1 MASIVNPEGQR
12 LLLTFP
18 PQRGPCAVAAL
29 AACLASFV
37 GQAAFAG
44 PVPMGASDFALSLD
58 QLNGTTWTQLG
69 SGSVLDYFGPH
80 RCACPVTLAPLLQL
94 TASGQSNIGS
104 SVIGVEF
111 LLGTTCSTASAACT
125 SLGKVAFSATQT
137 ATPPNFYS
145 ALVYQS
151 TAGSTAVSCSSL
163 ATGATSIW
171 AVLTQDGVA
180 LNFTPTIELDV
191 TAATVGA
198 PTAVTA
204 TPGNG
209 SITVQWTA
217 PAALSLVAGYQVLC
231 LPRPTTAP
239 SPAYESC
246 GLGSASA
253 STVLTPADPT
263 QLCSAEVPATQTSIR
278 VGGLINGTAYT
289 IAVVAIDPSGGTSP
303 LSPTTVA
310 TPQPTDGFYEKYKQ
324 DGGAASGC
332 GFGSSGVP
340 SWLGL
345 AAVAAILAWRTRR
358 RRQRSWKGIAAWLA
372 FTLATS
378 AQAQT
383 PDAPPT
389 AGDWSSTPRAH
400 SDDWAANPERSSN
413 EWVANPNTAAE
424 IAPPDWGIEVGFS
437 PYRPDVDS
445 EFGNGIHPFTDTFS
459 SSHHVMS
466 EAELDRYLGHG
477 FGSWGVGLRA
487 GYFRATGSAF
497 LNDGSR
503 SGDETSLRIIP
514 FALSA
519 VYRADGIPGL
529 RRAAIVPYA
538 KAGFDLAM
546 WTASTTG
553 SASHTGLTPGWHAAC
568 GISLGLNWLG
578 LGSIKRGEIAGPGSL
593 FFEWDWAQLDGL
605 GSGNRLHLGDSTW
618 YAGLLFDL

>member
-1 MASIVNPEGQR
+1 MS
-12 LLLTFP
+12 
-18 PQRGPCAVAAL
+18 
-29 AACLASFV
+29 
-37 GQAAFAG
+37 
-44 PVPMGASDFALSLD
+44 ASDFALSLE

-69 SGSVLDYFGPH
+69 SGSVLGYFGPH

-111 LLGTTCSTASAACT
+111 LLGTSCTIASTSCT
-125 SLGKVAFSATQT
+125 SLGKVTFSGTQT
-137 ATPPNFYS
+137 ATLPNFNS

-151 TAGSTAVSCSSL
+151 AAGTAAVSCSSL
-163 ATGATSIW
+163 VAGATSIW

-180 LNFTPTIELDV
+180 LNVALSIELDI
-191 TAATVGA
+191 AATTVGA
-198 PTAVTA
+198 PIAVTA

-209 SITVQWTA
+209 GISVQWTA
-217 PAALSLVAGYQVLC
+217 PSNTSLVAGYQVLC
-231 LPRPTTAP
+231 LPRPTTAA
-239 SPAYESC
+239 SAGYESC

-263 QLCSAEVPATQTSIR
+263 QLCSVEVPATQTSIR
-278 VGGLINGTAYT
+278 VGGLVNGTAYT
-289 IAVVAIDPSGGTSP
+289 VAVVAIDPSGGASA
-303 LSPTTVA
+303 LSPTAVA

-324 DGGAASGC
+324 AGGAATGC
-332 GFGSSGVP
+332 GFGSSGSP
-340 SWLGL
+340 SWLCL
-345 AAVAAILAWRTRR
+345 ATVAAILAWRARR
-358 RRQRSWKGIAAWLA
+358 RRQPWNRIAVVLA
-372 FTLATS
+372 CTLATS
-378 AQAQT
+378 ARAQA
-383 PDAPPT
+383 PDAPPME
-389 AGDWSSTPRAH
+389 ADWSSPRRPS

-413 EWVANPNTAAE
+413 DWAANPSAATE
-424 IAPPDWGIEVGFS
+424 TAPPDWGLEVGFS

-445 EFGNGIHPFTDTFS
+445 EFGKSAHPFNDTFS
-459 SSHHVMS
+459 SGLHVMS
-466 EAELDRYLGHG
+466 EAEVDRYLGHG

-497 LNDGSR
+497 LPDGTR

-529 RRAAIVPYA
+529 RRAALVPYA

-546 WTASTTG
+546 WTAATTG
-553 SASHTGLTPGWHAAC
+553 APSHTGLTPGWHAAC
-568 GISLGLNWLG
+568 GVSLGLNWLG

-605 GSGNRLHLGDSTW
+605 GTSNRLHLGDSTW
-618 YAGLLFDL
+618 YAGLVFDL